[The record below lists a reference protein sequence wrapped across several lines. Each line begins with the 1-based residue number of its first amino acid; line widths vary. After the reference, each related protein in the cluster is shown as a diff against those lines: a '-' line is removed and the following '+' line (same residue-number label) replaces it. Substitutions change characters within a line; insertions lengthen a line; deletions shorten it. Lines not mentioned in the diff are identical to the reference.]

1 MAQID
6 EPSRLQ
12 AFINNRPAYSEDFK
26 GLSLRLIEQ
35 GQSVEQVA
43 ALTGVSQPTL
53 YEWLAKWTGS
63 PVRQKKESGL
73 TNAQGQGG
81 GAACRLNAQQQQQL
95 RRLLTEQDFWTLPQI
110 ATLIVQHFNRSYS
123 PIGLRRLLKRMKLY
137 HYKPQP
143 RDYRQSPTAEKQL
156 SGALQA
162 TVDALTLRGESLS
175 EFAIG
180 FADEFAPQL
189 HHNRARLWSVS
200 TGKIRPLNTTRVS
213 QPTFGFYA
221 LQGHSVVEFMANGK
235 APTIQA
241 MLRSVRQ
248 ANPTARRIVL
258 IWDNARSHLDRS
270 VQALAW
276 RLGIYLVALPTYSPN
291 LNPIERIWKT
301 VRRQLSEIGLIDSV
315 DTLRH
320 HIRALFE
327 KYSQSRSFAKSW
339 IDRLLKPIY
348 QQAHTWINPMAI

>member
-1 MAQID
+1 MA
-6 EPSRLQ
+6 
-12 AFINNRPAYSEDFK
+12 
-26 GLSLRLIEQ
+26 
-35 GQSVEQVA
+35 GQLE
-43 ALTGVSQPTL
+43 
-53 YEWLAKWTGS
+53 
-63 PVRQKKESGL
+63 QKKEPGL

-81 GAACRLNAQQQQQL
+81 GAACRLNDQQKEQL
-95 RRLLTEQDFWTLPQI
+95 RSLLTEQDFWTLEEI
-110 ATLIVQHFNRSYS
+110 ATLIARHFARSYS
-123 PIGLRRLLKRMKLY
+123 PSGLRRLLKRMKLY

-156 SGALQA
+156 SITLQA
-162 TVDALTLRGESLS
+162 TADALTLRGESLS

-189 HHNRARLWSVS
+189 HHNRARLWSVF
-200 TGKIRPLNTTRVS
+200 TGKVRPLNTTRVS

-221 LQGHSVVEFMANGK
+221 LQGQSVVEFMANGK

-241 MLRSVRQ
+241 MLRAVRA
-248 ANPTARRIVL
+248 ANPTAKRIVL
-258 IWDNARSHLDRS
+258 IWDNARSHLDKS

-301 VRRQLSEIGLIDSV
+301 IRRQLSQIGMIDSV
-315 DTLRH
+315 DTLRQ
-320 HIRALFE
+320 HIRTLFE

-339 IDRLLKPIY
+339 IDRLLRPIY
-348 QQAHTWINPMAI
+348 QQAGAWVNPTPV